1 MAVLTS
7 RKGRVE
13 LNYTCHIVINEWR
26 SVMAESILWG
36 NDLNGGIASAKDQNK
51 FVLIDFNG
59 PT

>member
-1 MAVLTS
+1 MAALTYNQV
-7 RKGRVE
+7 RVE
-13 LNYTCHIVINEWR
+13 LNYTCHIVIKEWR